1 MEKISAEH
9 AADFSDRLLKK
20 GSQIL
25 TLSLHFL
32 SGFILSGA
40 DLFAVKVPLGVS
52 LAAVCSGNELV
63 LTVLGAALGGI
74 LRLDGT
80 EMLCCIIPL
89 TGAVGTVCVL
99 EKLRIRKKRT
109 AIVAVS
115 VFLLCFS
122 VSTILMF
129 SENTASLNKFL
140 LNLCS
145 ALFCFGSVF
154 FYSGTVNCIKRSGKV
169 STLDNHSLICVMMS
183 LCTLL
188 LGLSE
193 ISILSFRP
201 ARFFGSFVIL
211 CASSLFAQAG
221 GSIAG
226 VSMGTCVAV
235 SGTSVAL
242 SLCYGISGL
251 ASGIFSKHGQFVTA
265 LIFTAV
271 TGTASIIDS
280 TQEGIAVFAEA
291 AAASA
296 LFVAIPKKHLR
307 SAKEIFL
314 PHPDSFAKHEHG
326 SIKARILSASEAIGS
341 VSDCVKSVS
350 KGIDALTPASD
361 IVVCMRVKERVC
373 SDCKLKDSFCP
384 ENGDFAAI
392 TEKLARG
399 ETIRAEDFSLN
410 FNTKCPSVPRI
421 ADCFNRLYSNRSAIN
436 ALQASSARS
445 RELACG
451 QFDWISD
458 LLREFST
465 EIDGLLQ
472 IHSMKEKTAAR
483 VLTDNDFNVINATCV
498 QPFSGALKL
507 SCTVESI
514 PPATSLSYLTSA
526 LSAELEAEFLPPK
539 IKEVKDG
546 KELIF
551 IRKEI
556 YDVKTGIA
564 SSSCGNEKLCGDYS
578 ECFRTES
585 KVYVILS
592 DGMGTGGRAAIDSA
606 MTVELFS
613 RLIKAGI
620 SLDTALNITN
630 SALAVKSDDE
640 SLSTLDIA
648 EIDVFS
654 GRTTVYKAGAAP
666 SFYTCSGR
674 VKFIETP
681 STPLGILNKASFSK
695 YEINLKGGD
704 MLVMMSDGI
713 FGCGSLWIQNEIA
726 ACRGTA
732 ATDFSELILNTAKRK
747 CGEKYD
753 DMTVITVTVEEN

>member
-1 MEKISAEH
+1 MEKLSAEH
-9 AADFSDRLLKK
+9 SADFADRLLQK
-20 GSQIL
+20 GSRIF
-25 TLSLHFL
+25 TLFMHFL

-40 DLFAVKVPLGVS
+40 DLFTVKVPLGVG
-52 LAAVCSGNELV
+52 LAAVCTGNELV
-63 LTVLGAALGGI
+63 LTVLGVALGGL

-80 EMLCCIIPL
+80 DMLCCLIPL
-89 TGAVGTVCVL
+89 AGTVGSVCIL
-99 EKLRIRKKRT
+99 EKLRIRQKRT
-109 AIVAVS
+109 VILAVS
-115 VFLLCFS
+115 VFLICFG

-129 SENTASLNKFL
+129 SEKNASLNKFL

-145 ALFCFGSVF
+145 SLFCFGSVF
-154 FYSGTVNCIKRSGKV
+154 FYSGTVNCIKHSRKI
-169 STLDNHSLICVMMS
+169 STLDNHSLICIMMS

-193 ISILSFRP
+193 ISILGFRP
-201 ARFFGSFVIL
+201 ARLFGCFVII

-226 VSMGTCVAV
+226 ISMGACVAV

-251 ASGIFSKHGQFVTA
+251 ASGIFSKYGQFVCA

-271 TGTASIIDS
+271 TGTAAIIDA
-280 TQEGIAVFAEA
+280 TPEGVAVFAEA
-291 AAASA
+291 AVASVIFA
-296 LFVAIPKKHLR
+296 AIPKKFLKTVKETVVLPKSRRLHYESG
-307 SAKEIFL
+307 SAK
-314 PHPDSFAKHEHG
+314 AK
-326 SIKARILSASEAIGS
+326 ILGASEAISS

-350 KGIDALTPASD
+350 KGIDALAPAND
-361 IVVCMRVKERVC
+361 IIVCMRVKERIC
-373 SDCKLKDSFCP
+373 ADCKLKDSFCP

-392 TEKLARG
+392 TEKLSRG
-399 ETIRAEDFSLN
+399 ESIRAEDFSLN

-421 ADCFNRLYSNRSAIN
+421 ADCFNRLYANRSAIN

-458 LLREFST
+458 LLRELSD
-465 EIDGLLQ
+465 EIDKQSQ
-472 IHSMKEKTAAR
+472 IHFLKEKTAAR
-483 VLTDNDFNVINATCV
+483 VLTDRDFTVKSVSCV

-507 SCTVESI
+507 VCTVEDI
-514 PPATSLSYLTSA
+514 PPATSLSYLTAA
-526 LSAELEAEFLPPK
+526 LSSELEAEFLPPK
-539 IKEVKDG
+539 IKEVKGG

-551 IRKEI
+551 KRKEI
-556 YDVKTGIA
+556 YNVTLGTA
-564 SSSCGNEKLCGDYS
+564 SSSCGNKKLCGDYS

-613 RLIKAGI
+613 RLIRAGI

-640 SLSTLDIA
+640 SLSTLDVA

-654 GRTTVYKAGAAP
+654 GKATVYKAGAAP

-695 YEINLKGGD
+695 YEINFKGGD
-704 MLVMMSDGI
+704 MLVMMSDGLL
-713 FGCGSLWIQNEIA
+713 GCGSLWIQNEIA

>member
-9 AADFSDRLLKK
+9 SADFADRLLQK
-20 GSQIL
+20 GTRIF
-25 TLSLHFL
+25 TLSMHFL

-40 DLFAVKVPLGVS
+40 GLFAVKTPLGVALS
-52 LAAVCSGNELV
+52 AVCTGSELV
-63 LTVLGAALGGI
+63 FTVLGVALGGL

-80 EMLCCIIPL
+80 DMLCCIIPL
-89 TGAVGTVCVL
+89 TGVVGTVCIL

-109 AIVAVS
+109 LVLSSS
-115 VFLLCFS
+115 VFLLCFG

-129 SENTASLNKFL
+129 SESGASLNKFL

-145 ALFCFGSVF
+145 SLFCLGAVF
-154 FYSGTVNCIKRSGKV
+154 FYSGTVNCIKRRGKV
-169 STLDNHSLICVMMS
+169 STLDNYSLICIMMS

-193 ISILSFRP
+193 ISIFGFRP
-201 ARFFGSFVIL
+201 ARFFGSFVII

-226 VSMGTCVAV
+226 ISMGACVAV

-251 ASGIFSKHGQFVTA
+251 ASGIFSKYGQFVCA
-265 LIFTAV
+265 VIFTAV
-271 TGTASIIDS
+271 TGTAAIIDA
-280 TQEGIAVFAEA
+280 TPEGVAVFAEA
-291 AAASA
+291 AAASLVFA
-296 LFVAIPKKHLR
+296 AIPKKFLKAAKETIVSPGSQKLHYESG
-307 SAKEIFL
+307 SAK
-314 PHPDSFAKHEHG
+314 AKIIG
-326 SIKARILSASEAIGS
+326 ASEAISS

-350 KGIDALTPASD
+350 KGIDALSPAND
-361 IVVCMRVKERVC
+361 IIVCMRVKERVC

-384 ENGDFAAI
+384 ENGDFADI
-392 TEKLARG
+392 TKKLSKG
-399 ETIRAEDFSLN
+399 ESIKAEDFSLN
-410 FNTKCPSVPRI
+410 FNTKCPSVPRL
-421 ADCFNRLYSNRSAIN
+421 ADCFNRLYANRSAIN
-436 ALQASSARS
+436 ALQASSARN

-451 QFDWISD
+451 QFDWISE
-458 LLREFST
+458 LLRELST
-465 EIDGLLQ
+465 EIDEQAQ
-472 IHSMKEKTAAR
+472 IHSLKEKTAAR
-483 VLTDNDFNVINATCV
+483 VLADRDFIVKDVSCI

-507 SCTVESI
+507 VCTVEDI

-526 LSAELEAEFLPPK
+526 LSSELEAELLPPK
-539 IKEVKDG
+539 IKEVKNG
-546 KELIF
+546 KELTF
-551 IRKEI
+551 TRKEI
-556 YDVKTGIA
+556 FKIKSGTA
-564 SSSCGNEKLCGDYS
+564 SSSCGNKKLCGDYS

-613 RLIKAGI
+613 RLIRAGI
-620 SLDTALNITN
+620 SFDTALNITN

-640 SLSTLDIA
+640 SLSTLDVA

-654 GRTTVYKAGAAP
+654 GKATVYKAGAAP
-666 SFYTCSGR
+666 SFYTCSGK

-695 YEINLKGGD
+695 YEINFKGGD
-704 MLVMMSDGI
+704 MLVMMSDGL

-753 DMTVITVTVEEN
+753 DMTVVTVTIEEN